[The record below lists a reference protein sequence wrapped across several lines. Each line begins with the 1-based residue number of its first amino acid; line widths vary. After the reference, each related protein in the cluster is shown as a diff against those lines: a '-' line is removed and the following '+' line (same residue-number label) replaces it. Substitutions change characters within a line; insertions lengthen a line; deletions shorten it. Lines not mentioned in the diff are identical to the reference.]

1 MSSRGREEL
10 EKAVPVR
17 LSEDR
22 NTILKEGN
30 ETLIG
35 DVEQIDDCYLSL
47 SRCTQ
52 IRTIALM

>member
-1 MSSRGREEL
+1 MSSRSEEL
-10 EKAVPVR
+10 EKAVPVC

-22 NTILKEGN
+22 NTILKEGK

-47 SRCTQ
+47 SRCIQ